1 MKKALLFIFITNIVF
16 AQKYTLK
23 VHIDGF
29 ENNKGKLY
37 YQVVDTKEKPIKQAA
52 ETIENKQVKVEMKD
66 LPAGKYAVR
75 VFQDENNNT
84 KMDKGM
90 FGIPKEPWGLSNN
103 IKATFGPPKFE
114 DTLFE
119 LKSNKEISITIH

>member
-23 VHIDGF
+23 VNIDGF
-29 ENNKGKLY
+29 GNNKGKLY
-37 YQVVDTKEKPIKQAA
+37 YQVVDTKEKPIKQSA
-52 ETIENKQVKVEMKD
+52 EMIDNKRVIVEVKD

-75 VFQDENNNT
+75 IFQDENNNT

-119 LKSNKEISITIH
+119 LKANKEISITLH

>member
-1 MKKALLFIFITNIVF
+1 MKKALLFIFISNIAL

-23 VHIDGF
+23 VNIDGF

-37 YQVVDTKEKPIKQAA
+37 YQLVDTKEKPIKQAA
-52 ETIENKQVKVEMKD
+52 EVIENKQVKVEIKD
-66 LPAGKYAVR
+66 LSAGKYAVR
-75 VFQDENNNT
+75 IFQDENDNK

-119 LKSNKEISITIH
+119 LRGNKEISITIH

>member
-1 MKKALLFIFITNIVF
+1 MKKALLLILISNIVL

-23 VHIDGF
+23 VNIDGF

-37 YQVVDTKEKPIKQAA
+37 YQLVDTKEKPIKQAA
-52 ETIENKQVKVEMKD
+52 ETIENKQVKVEIKD
-66 LPAGKYAVR
+66 LQAGKYAVR
-75 VFQDENNNT
+75 IFQDENNNK

-103 IKATFGPPKFE
+103 IKAIFGPPKFE

-119 LKSNKEISITIH
+119 LNANKDISITIH

>member
-1 MKKALLFIFITNIVF
+1 MKKALLFIFIVNITF

-23 VHIDGF
+23 VSINGF

-37 YQVVDTKEKPIKQAA
+37 YQLVDTKEKPIKQAA
-52 ETIENKQVKVEMKD
+52 EVIENKQVKVEIKD
-66 LPAGKYAVR
+66 LSAGKYAVR
-75 VFQDENNNT
+75 IFQDENDNK

-119 LKSNKEISITIH
+119 LRGNKEISITIH